1 VATRLLALLGA
12 LALFAALAP
21 AAGAATPGLYTTNVD
36 SDNVSA
42 FSIGTNGGLTTV
54 PGSPVSTG
62 ANSEPTA
69 VAMTPNASVLFV
81 ANRNT
86 DRVRGYPVG
95 ANGAIG
101 SFLST
106 TTGDAPVALA
116 ANAAGNRLFVLNSG
130 DDTVSTYS
138 LGANPAATTELADSP
153 AQVLVSAVAIAL
165 TPDGKFLY
173 VIAPAADHVLGYAVG
188 AAGSL
193 TPIAPPP
200 KTTGNQP
207 QALQVT
213 PDGRFLYVRNANSG
227 GGISAY
233 AIAANGTLTEL
244 AGSPFGATIGF
255 PLVITANGTRLYAGG
270 NGTPG
275 PVEGFTIGGSGALT
289 EITPGTFSTG
299 YPISMAATNDGDAV
313 YVHNLAPDN
322 EVTGFSAGSSGA
334 LSQLAGSPFATGG
347 TSAGLLGTVVSPDQ
361 GPVASI
367 VAEVTT
373 SDIVKL
379 TATASTDADG
389 TIETYDWLFGDGSKA
404 TTTSP
409 NVQHRYADGKYTATV
424 TVTDDHGCSTTVVY
438 TGQSATCNGSA
449 AATKTTNF
457 KVDTTV
463 LTPRLK
469 AKSKQAVKPKAKK
482 IVVKAEAGADENVS
496 MTASGKIKVKGK
508 SFALAEVEKES
519 KAPGLLTDFK
529 LKPAKKKQA
538 KKVAKFLNQGKKA
551 KAKVK
556 VAFLD
561 DAAHMA
567 TAKTKVTLKRKGG
580 D

>member
-1 VATRLLALLGA
+1 VATRVLGLLSA
-12 LALFAALAP
+12 LALFLALAP
-21 AAGAATPGLYTTNVD
+21 AAGAATRGLYTTNVD

-42 FSIGTNGGLTTV
+42 FSIGASGGLTAL

-62 ANSEPTA
+62 VNSEPTA

-106 TTGDAPVALA
+106 TTGDGPIALA
-116 ANAAGNRLFVLNSG
+116 VNAAGNRLFALNTI
-130 DDTVSTYS
+130 DDTISTYS

-153 AQVLVSAVAIAL
+153 APVLVSPDGIAL
-165 TPDGKFLY
+165 TPDGKYIY
-173 VIAPAADHVLGYAVG
+173 VIENAADQVQGYAVG
-188 AAGSL
+188 ANGSL
-193 TPIAPPP
+193 TSVAAMP
-200 KTTGNQP
+200 TSTGNQP
-207 QALQVT
+207 SSVQIT
-213 PDGRFLYVRNANSG
+213 PDGRFLYVHNANIGG
-227 GGISAY
+227 GGISGY
-233 AIAANGTLTEL
+233 SIAANGTLTEL
-244 AGSPFGATIGF
+244 AGSPFTASQGF
-255 PLVITANGTRLYAGG
+255 PLVITANGTRLYTGG
-270 NGTPG
+270 NGNPG
-275 PVEGFTIGGSGALT
+275 PVEGFTIGASGALSA
-289 EITPGTFSTG
+289 ISPGTFSSG
-299 YPISMAATNDGDAV
+299 YPYAMAATNDGDSV
-313 YVHNLAPDN
+313 YVRNAMPN
-322 EVTGFSAGSSGA
+322 EVTAFSAGSSGS
-334 LSQLAGSPFATGG
+334 LSPISGSPFATGSN
-347 TSAGLLGTVVSPDQ
+347 TAAFSTVVSPDQ

-367 VAEVTT
+367 VAEVTPT

-389 TIETYDWLFGDGSKA
+389 AIETYDWLFGDGSKA

-424 TVTDDHGCSTTVVY
+424 TITDDDGCSTTIVY

-463 LTPRLK
+463 MNPRLK
-469 AKSKQAVKPKAKK
+469 AKGKQTVEPKAKK

-508 SFALAEVEKES
+508 SFALAEVEKDS
-519 KAPGLLTDFK
+519 KSPGLLTDFK

-538 KKVAKFLNQGKKA
+538 KKVAKFLERGKNA

-556 VAFLD
+556 VTFLD
-561 DAAHMA
+561 DAAHTA
-567 TAKTKVTLKRKGG
+567 TAKTKVTLKRKG
-580 D
+580 

>member
-1 VATRLLALLGA
+1 MATRLLGLLSA

-21 AAGAATPGLYTTNVD
+21 AADAATPGLYTSNVD

-42 FSIGTNGGLTTV
+42 FGIGTSGGLTPL

-62 ANSEPTA
+62 VNSEPTA

-116 ANAAGNRLFVLNSG
+116 VNAAGNRLFVLNTA
-130 DDTVSTYS
+130 DDTVSSYS

-153 AQVLVSAVAIAL
+153 AQVLVSAAAIAL

-173 VIAPAADHVLGYAVG
+173 VIAPAADHVQGYAVG

-200 KTTGNQP
+200 ETTGNQP
-207 QALQVT
+207 QSLQVT

-227 GGISAY
+227 GGISGY
-233 AIAANGTLTEL
+233 AIAANGALTEL

-270 NGTPG
+270 NGSPG
-275 PVEGFTIGGSGALT
+275 PVEGFSIGASGALT
-289 EITPGTFSTG
+289 TITPGASSTG

-313 YVHNLAPDN
+313 YVHNLDPDN
-322 EVTGFSAGSSGA
+322 EVTGFSAGPSGA
-334 LSQLAGSPFATGG
+334 LSPLAGSPFATGG
-347 TSAGLLGTVVSPDQ
+347 TNAGLLGTVVSPDQ

-367 VAEVTT
+367 AAEVTPT

-389 TIETYDWLFGDGSKA
+389 AIETYDWLFGDGSKA

-424 TVTDDHGCSTTVVY
+424 TVTDDHGCSTTIVY

-463 LTPRLK
+463 MNPRLK
-469 AKSKQAVKPKAKK
+469 AKGKQAVEPKAKK
-482 IVVKAEAGADENVS
+482 IVVKAAAGADEDVS

-508 SFALAEVEKES
+508 SFALGEVQKHS
-519 KAPGLLTDFK
+519 KSPGLLTDLK

-538 KKVAKFLNQGKKA
+538 KKTAKLLAQGKKA
-551 KAKVK
+551 KAKIK
-556 VAFLD
+556 VSFLD
-561 DAAHMA
+561 DAGHTA
-567 TAKTKVTLKRKGG
+567 TAKAKVTLTRKG